1 MIILKAKPL
10 VEKTEALLAAAIA
23 NFPSQPRLDVI
34 LIGKDPASKL
44 YVDRKQKAAEAIG
57 IHVNLHQLAET
68 VSQQDL
74 ENIIQHLNQDIDCNG
89 ILIQLPLPENY
100 IVSKILNLVDPA
112 KDVDGFHPFNKGC
125 HLENSDS
132 LIPCTALGV
141 IRLLNFYQ
149 IELEGKNVLMIG
161 RSSIVGQPL
170 AIECLHKNATVTIAH
185 SKTKNI
191 EHLIRESDIII
202 SAIGKKNILSWD
214 LLQSHLILIDIG
226 IHRLDDQ
233 KITGDFGRKP
243 ENKIVAAYTPVPG
256 GVGAMTV
263 NTLMYNIVKAY
274 CLQKNLSDQWLHL
287 AKTIDKIKY

>member
-1 MIILKAKPL
+1 MMILKAKPL
-10 VEKTEALLAAAIA
+10 VEKTQSVLAAAILTL
-23 NFPSQPRLDVI
+23 PSKPRLDVI
-34 LIGKDPASKL
+34 LIGQDPASRL

-57 IHVNLHQLAET
+57 IEVTLHELNEDT
-68 VSQQDL
+68 SQQDVERL
-74 ENIIQHLNQDIDCNG
+74 IDNLNKNDNCHG
-89 ILIQLPLPENY
+89 ILIQLPLPSNY
-100 IVSKILNLVDPA
+100 QVNRILSLVNPN
-112 KDVDGFHPFNKGC
+112 KDVDGFHPFNKGR
-125 HLENSDS
+125 HLENLNT

-149 IELEGKNVLMIG
+149 IELESKSVLMIG

-202 SAIGKKNILSWD
+202 SAIGKKNIFSWD
-214 LLQSHLILIDIG
+214 LLESHQILVDIG
-226 IHRLDDQ
+226 IHRLDDGS
-233 KITGDFGRKP
+233 IAGDFGRKP
-243 ENKIVAAYTPVPG
+243 EEKIVAAYTPVPG

-274 CLQKNLSDQWLHL
+274 CLQKNLSEQWLKL
-287 AKTIDKIKY
+287 ASAIDKIKY